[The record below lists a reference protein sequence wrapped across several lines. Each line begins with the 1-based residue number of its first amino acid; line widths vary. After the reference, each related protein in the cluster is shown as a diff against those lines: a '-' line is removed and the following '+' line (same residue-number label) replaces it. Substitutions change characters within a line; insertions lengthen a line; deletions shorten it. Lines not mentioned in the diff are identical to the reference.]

1 VKRSRPAGRILARN
15 AALVLLALCLA
26 LSGCAVK
33 FIGDYDD
40 VIDRGVTDF
49 QQAAAT
55 YLSQL
60 ETQPNTPYR
69 QAFYDDAHGRLA
81 ALRSRAAA
89 SDKKEIL
96 VEQIDELRKS
106 LDQLQKGDQLGRPIP
121 VAFVTIAQSTIAVH
135 VESILKLELALKRGR
150 PTRQ

>member
-1 VKRSRPAGRILARN
+1 M
-15 AALVLLALCLA
+15 LALCLA

-33 FIGDYDD
+33 LIGDYDD

-55 YLSQL
+55 YLSRL
-60 ETQPNTPYR
+60 ETQPNTPYS

-89 SDKKEIL
+89 SFKKDIL
-96 VEQIDELRKS
+96 VQQIDALRRTV
-106 LDQLQKGDQLGRPIP
+106 DDLQKGDQAGRPMP
-121 VAFVTIAQSTIAVH
+121 LAFVTIAQSTIAVH
-135 VESILKLELALKRGR
+135 VESILKLELALRRGSPPNR
-150 PTRQ
+150 